1 MEVWCQRGPKGC
13 KRNDPKV
20 LKTQLARPKLHPS
33 HEPPVP
39 WPLPVGSA
47 LEDKE
52 GIEKKKI
59 SSTQNQTQDL
69 LHAGPFC
76 YHYAMY

>member
-1 MEVWCQRGPKGC
+1 MSPG
-13 KRNDPKV
+13 
-20 LKTQLARPKLHPS
+20 TMAPS
-33 HEPPVP
+33 SRAPVTLNP
-39 WPLPVGSA
+39 EGSA

-52 GIEKKKI
+52 GVEKKKI